1 MKHHFFMRFSEGRK
15 KALTLSYDDGVEQD
29 IRLMEILDKYG
40 LKCTFNINSGRFAPE
55 GTVFSEGTI
64 HRRMTRSQATELYTN
79 SGHEV
84 AVHGTVH
91 PWLETLPT
99 PSVVLDIINDRKE
112 LEEQF
117 GTIIRGMAYPYG
129 TYSDSVV
136 EALRACGIAY
146 SRTTIQ
152 TERFDI
158 PTDWLRLPTT
168 CRHKNP
174 RLMELAK
181 KFAESDPRRAQLF
194 YLWGH
199 SYEFEEDDNWNVI
212 EEFAE
217 YMGGRDDIWYATNIE
232 IYDYID
238 AYNKLMFSADGHTI
252 YNPTLYTICFASGGS
267 SSEFIEYSIA
277 PGQTIHI

>member
-1 MKHHFFMRFSEGRK
+1 MKHHFFMRFPEGRK
-15 KALTLSYDDGVEQD
+15 KALTLSYDDGVDQD
-29 IRLMEILDKYG
+29 IKLMEILDKHG

-55 GTVFSEGTI
+55 DKVYPEGTI
-64 HRRMTRSQATELYTN
+64 HRRMTKARATELYTN

-84 AVHGTVH
+84 AVHGTLH
-91 PWLETLPT
+91 PWLETMPT
-99 PSVVLDIINDRKE
+99 PSVVLDVLNDRKE

-129 TYSDSVV
+129 TYNDSVV
-136 EALRACGIAY
+136 EALRTCGIAY
-146 SRTTIQ
+146 ARTVKS
-152 TERFDI
+152 TEKFDI
-158 PTDWLRLPTT
+158 PTDWLRMPAT
-168 CRHKNP
+168 CHHKNP

-181 KFAESDPRRAQLF
+181 KFAESDTRRAQLF